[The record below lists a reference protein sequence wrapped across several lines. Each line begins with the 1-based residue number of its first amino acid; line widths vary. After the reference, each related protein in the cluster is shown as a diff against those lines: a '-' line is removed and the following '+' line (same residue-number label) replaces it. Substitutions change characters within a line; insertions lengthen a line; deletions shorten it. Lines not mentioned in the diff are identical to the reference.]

1 MSRKFEERLNECL
14 EALSS
19 GQRTLEECLAMYP
32 DDAQRLEP
40 ALRTAM
46 LLSSVLTP
54 QPRPEFAT
62 SARERFLSVTGSRLQ
77 ESLSFEP
84 RPSFVMA
91 ARQRFLAAA
100 QRMMQERK
108 PARWLP
114 ALRMAQFAS
123 AAATVVFLGLGSFA
137 VTTSADALPGDWR
150 YPVKRTVEDI
160 RYTFT
165 FGEGARRGLDIKY
178 TQERLNEIERMAA
191 LGRPIGEGPLK
202 DLKSQTD
209 SLVSR
214 LDDSQLHGKDAEKV
228 AELGK
233 KQLDV
238 LKDAAPLVPPKAA
251 DELQQAKSVSTEVY
265 VKAAQVVIAD
275 QEKEIGPTM
284 ISAPPTAKP
293 TEGANPTIGAA
304 SPTDEG
310 EPAPTQEP
318 ATPAPSVPE
327 VTPIPNVVI
336 VAPVEK
342 ENDAGVSWDL
352 VVIDRFSVQVPSESS
367 GWRLVGVSLGPD
379 NTATA
384 PNMLR
389 VTNSDSTAIIVID
402 PRKGDTYWVQYFD
415 DGLFH
420 QYRVRSVDGPI
431 VWQASQ
437 TDLNAFY
444 PGNAAIV
451 LHIINS
457 IAIQPPP
464 TPTPTPEPT
473 ATPETT
479 PQNTNLSE
487 SGATAT
493 PSP

>member
-46 LLSSVLTP
+46 LLSSVLAA
-54 QPRPEFAT
+54 QPRREFAT
-62 SARERFLSVTGSRLQ
+62 SARERFLRVTGSHLQ

-100 QRMMQERK
+100 QQMVRERK
-108 PARWLP
+108 PARWRP
-114 ALRMAQFAS
+114 AFRVAQFA
-123 AAATVVFLGLGSFA
+123 AAAAAVVFMGFGSFA

-160 RYTFT
+160 RYTLA
-165 FGEGARRGLDIKY
+165 FGEGARQQLDIEY
-178 TQERLNEIERMAA
+178 TQERLTEIQKMAA
-191 LGRPIGEGPLK
+191 KGRSIGEGPLK
-202 DLKSQTD
+202 DLASQTG

-214 LDDSQLHGKDAEKV
+214 LDSSQLHGEDAEKV
-228 AELGK
+228 EALGRQ
-233 KQLDV
+233 QLEV
-238 LKDAAPLVPPKAA
+238 LSNAAPLVQAKAA

-275 QEKEIGPTM
+275 QEKESGPATVSSPLPT
-284 ISAPPTAKP
+284 SAP
-293 TEGANPTIGAA
+293 TEGAAPTV
-304 SPTDEG
+304 SPTDEAG
-310 EPAPTQEP
+310 PAPMEQP
-318 ATPAPSVPE
+318 ATPAPSEPQI
-327 VTPIPNVVI
+327 TPIPNVVV
-336 VAPVEK
+336 VAPVEN
-342 ENDAGVSWDL
+342 ENDGGVSWDL
-352 VVIDRFSVQVPSESS
+352 VVIDRFSVQVPSVTS
-367 GWRLVGVSLGPD
+367 GWRFMGLTIGPD

-384 PNMLR
+384 PFMLR
-389 VTNSDSTAIIVID
+389 LTNADSTAMIIIN
-402 PRKGDTYWVQYFD
+402 PRTGDTYWEQYF

-420 QYRVRSVDGPI
+420 EYKVRTVDGPI
-431 VWQASQ
+431 VWQASEYE
-437 TDLNAFY
+437 LNAFY

-457 IAIQPPP
+457 IKIEPP
-464 TPTPTPEPT
+464 PTPTPEPT
-473 ATPETT
+473 ATPQSTDV
-479 PQNTNLSE
+479 SG

>member
-1 MSRKFEERLNECL
+1 LSRRLEERLNECL

-19 GQRTLEECLAMYP
+19 GQRTLEECVAMYP

-46 LLSSVLTP
+46 LLSGVLAA
-54 QPRPEFAT
+54 QPRREFAA
-62 SARERFLSVTGSRLQ
+62 SARERFLRVTGSRLQ

-108 PARWLP
+108 PARWRP
-114 ALRMAQFAS
+114 AFRVAQFAS
-123 AAATVVFLGLGSFA
+123 AAASIVLLGFGSFA

-178 TQERLNEIERMAA
+178 TQERLKEIEKLTA

-202 DLKSQTD
+202 DLVSQTD

-214 LDDSQLHGKDAEKV
+214 LDSSEFHGKDAEAVEALGRQQLKV
-228 AELGK
+228 LS
-233 KQLDV
+233 
-238 LKDAAPLVPPKAA
+238 DAAPLVPAQA
-251 DELQQAKSVSTEVY
+251 VDELKQAKDVSTEVY
-265 VKAAQVVIAD
+265 VKAAMVVMGE
-275 QEKEIGPTM
+275 QGGYLPPVT
-284 ISAPPTAKP
+284 APQPSPAP
-293 TEGANPTIGAA
+293 TEGAAPTPV
-304 SPTDEG
+304 PTDESQR
-310 EPAPTQEP
+310 EPTAAPPTL
-318 ATPAPSVPE
+318 APSVPE

-336 VAPVEK
+336 VAPVEN
-342 ENDAGVSWDL
+342 ENDAGVTWDL
-352 VVIDRFSVQVPSESS
+352 VVIGRFSVQVPSASS
-367 GWRLVGVSLGPD
+367 GWHLVGVTIGPD
-379 NTATA
+379 GTATA

-402 PRKGDTYWVQYFD
+402 PRKGDTYWLQYFA

-420 QYRVRSVDGPI
+420 QYKVRSVDGPI
-431 VWQASQ
+431 VWQASEAA
-437 TDLNAFY
+437 LNAFY
-444 PGNAAIV
+444 PVNAAIV
-451 LHIINS
+451 LHIMNS
-457 IAIQPPP
+457 IMIQPPP
-464 TPTPTPEPT
+464 TPTQEPAVTPE
-473 ATPETT
+473 ATPESAG
-479 PQNTNLSE
+479 LSG
-487 SGATAT
+487 SGATPT